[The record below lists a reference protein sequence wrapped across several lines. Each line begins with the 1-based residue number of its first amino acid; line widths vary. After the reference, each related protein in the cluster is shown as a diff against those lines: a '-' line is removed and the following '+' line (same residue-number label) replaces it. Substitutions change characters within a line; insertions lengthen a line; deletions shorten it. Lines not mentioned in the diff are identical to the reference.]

1 VSRVDLDQLHCCPMT
16 HVGRLIR
23 WLTVRRNFSSAR
35 LAAVIALLSAMVAIG
50 AIAPADAQDAQPATE
65 LFMDAAN
72 GYSIRYPATWKREPT
87 ASAPGPG
94 VALFLST
101 PYRNRMVVSIYP
113 LTTRVTRYSSALYE
127 KIGHDHVDTV
137 VSIYRR
143 LLTLTTIMR
152 VQTENK
158 SDDRSMIFWQ
168 GTSARDDRLNDWAL
182 VSEHVIPYGSNVMIN
197 VIFIGSEKISGIS
210 LAEDFGAATDWV
222 MNSLSF
228 TAR

>member
-1 VSRVDLDQLHCCPMT
+1 MT
-16 HVGRLIR
+16 DVGKLTR
-23 WLTVRRNFSSAR
+23 WLTMRRNFSTAR
-35 LAAVIALLSAMVAIG
+35 LAAVIALLSAIVAIG
-50 AIAPADAQDAQPATE
+50 ASAPADAQDAQPATE
-65 LFMDAAN
+65 LFTDAAN

-101 PYRNRMVVSIYP
+101 PHRNRMVVSLYP
-113 LTTRVTRYSSALYE
+113 LTMPVTRYSSALYE
-127 KIGHDHVDTV
+127 KIGNDYVDTV

-143 LLTLTTIMR
+143 LLRLATIKR
-152 VQTENK
+152 VQAKDK

-168 GTSARDDRLNDWAL
+168 GTSAFDDRLNDWAL

-197 VIFIGSEKISGIS
+197 VIFIGSEKISGIN

-222 MNSLSF
+222 MDSLSF